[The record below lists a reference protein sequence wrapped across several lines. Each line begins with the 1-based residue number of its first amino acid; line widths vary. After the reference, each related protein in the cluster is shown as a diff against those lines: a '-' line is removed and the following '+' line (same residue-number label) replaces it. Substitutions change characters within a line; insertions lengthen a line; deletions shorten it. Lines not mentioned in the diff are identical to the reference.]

1 MRQTAGLRAAATMIA
16 LTTAAALFT
25 AVAPLPGATAAA
37 SPPGP
42 VSQPACAA
50 LPKPGMTACALAVSA
65 PRPARQASRTP
76 DAAAATT
83 APAGYGPFDLQS
95 AYDLPS
101 VSAGMLE
108 TVAVVVP
115 FGYPDAWSDLETYRA
130 QYNELTCPEMT
141 STTQTQPWCFSAYT
155 QGGDLVTP
163 TNQQGLSAS
172 TPWSLIAAEQL
183 DTISA
188 VCPNCRLMLI
198 EPATNSISDVVA
210 GITEAVLLGANVVTT
225 GAWAPESSED
235 PDYDADIQSPGV
247 PIVVPTGDAAQ
258 NSGYMTDGVLY
269 PAASQYVTAVG
280 GTTLTQAG
288 TGSCSSVTGGAR
300 AWCETVWNDS
310 YGSSVSG
317 CSLYDPKP
325 SWQPATDTAC
335 GSLRS
340 VADVAADADPATGVA
355 TFDSDDMDSSTGTG
369 WQGGTGVGGT
379 AVAAAIVA
387 GEYALAGTP
396 GVSNYPAAYPYE
408 YSAGLNDITSGTNT
422 SGTCSPTYMC
432 TAGAGYDGPT
442 GMGSPANTAAFTS
455 SGDITGAF
463 YNGIDDMCM
472 DDTGDASTSGTKIQ
486 IWSCGGDA
494 AQQWTVES
502 NGTMQNNGKC
512 LALVTPTSGPIPLG
526 TKIQL
531 WACLAGD
538 TNQQWHVQPQH
549 ANSPN
554 PGVELVNGTT
564 GYCLE
569 NDGGTTDGTQ
579 LELETCNGDS
589 DQDWTLPYRGPGTDN
604 WLVSSYPPS
613 GSTPLCADNFH
624 GNSTVGNVV
633 DVYTCN
639 ANPASESWLLD
650 TDGTIRING
659 LCVDTSGQATT
670 AGTAID
676 LNNCNGQDPE
686 VWRFLSDGSIMNV
699 ETGLCL
705 DETSTT
711 TIGTQLRA
719 DQCRDTLDVSPPG
732 PPDQAQGWMNFPY
745 SSTVP

>member
-1 MRQTAGLRAAATMIA
+1 MRQITGMRTTATMIA
-16 LTTAAALFT
+16 LTIAAGLLAAA
-25 AVAPLPGATAAA
+25 APPSAAAPAA
-37 SPPGP
+37 SPPGT

-50 LPKPGMTACALAVSA
+50 PPKPGMTACALAVSA
-65 PRPARQASRTP
+65 ARPGRQASGARNA
-76 DAAAATT
+76 DAATT
-83 APAGYGPFDLQS
+83 EPAGYGPFTLQS

-101 VSAGMLE
+101 ATAGMLE

-115 FGYPDAWSDLETYRA
+115 FGYPSAWSDLETYRA
-130 QYNELTCPEMT
+130 QYNELTCPERT

-163 TNQQGLSAS
+163 TNQQGLAPSS
-172 TPWSLIAAEQL
+172 PWSLIAAEQL

-198 EPATNSISDVVA
+198 EPATNSISNVVA

-235 PDYDADIQSPGV
+235 ADYDSDIQAPGV
-247 PIVVPTGDAAQ
+247 SIVVPTGDEPE
-258 NSGYMTDGVLY
+258 NSGYLTGGVLY

-280 GTTLTQAG
+280 GTTLTEAG
-288 TGSCSSVTGGAR
+288 TGSCPSVTGGQR

-317 CSLYDPKP
+317 CSAYDAKP

-335 GSLRS
+335 GSMRS
-340 VADVAADADPATGVA
+340 VADLAADADPATGVA
-355 TFDSDDMDSSTGTG
+355 TFDSYDMDSSTGTG

-396 GVSNYPAAYPYE
+396 GVSNDPAEYPYE
-408 YSAGLNDITSGTNT
+408 YSAGLTDITSGTNT

-432 TAGAGYDGPT
+432 TAGPGYDGPT

-455 SGDITGAF
+455 SGDITGPF

-472 DDTGDASTSGTKIQ
+472 DDTNDSSADGSKIQ

-512 LALVTPTSGPIPLG
+512 LALVTPTSGPTPLG

-538 TNQQWHVQPQH
+538 NNQQWHVQPQH

-554 PGVELVNGTT
+554 PGTELVNGAT
-564 GYCLE
+564 GFCLE
-569 NDGGTTDGTQ
+569 NDGGTTNGTQ

-589 DQDWTLPYRGPGTDN
+589 DQDWTLPYSGPGSNN
-604 WLVSSYPPS
+604 WLLSSYPAS
-613 GSTPLCADNFH
+613 GSTPLCADNSQ
-624 GNSTVGNVV
+624 GASTVGNKV

-639 ANPASESWLLD
+639 PNPASESWLLD
-650 TDGTIRING
+650 TNGTIRING
-659 LCVDTSGQATT
+659 LCVDTQDQATT
-670 AGTAID
+670 AGTLID
-676 LNNCNGQDPE
+676 LNTCNGQDPE
-686 VWRFLSDGSIMNV
+686 RWRFLSDGSIMNV
-699 ETGLCL
+699 ESGLCL
-705 DETSTT
+705 DETSTA
-711 TIGTQLRA
+711 TIGTQLKVNEC
-719 DQCRDTLDVSPPG
+719 QDTLVSPPG
-732 PPDQAQGWMNFPY
+732 PPDQAQGWMPFPY
-745 SSTVP
+745 SSTIP